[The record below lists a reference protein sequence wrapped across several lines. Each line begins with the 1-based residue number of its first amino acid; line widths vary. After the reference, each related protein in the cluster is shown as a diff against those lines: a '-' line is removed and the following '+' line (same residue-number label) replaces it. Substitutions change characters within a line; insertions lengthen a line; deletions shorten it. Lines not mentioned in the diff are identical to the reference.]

1 MGVLAVGAGAI
12 ALIAVVG
19 FALLALV
26 VIVVGPSRRV
36 RAEPPLDPEVEAAL
50 LLGEDP
56 DEVALDATP
65 GTDTDAHADADG
77 QAGEDA
83 AAEYWPS
90 DGEQA

>member
-65 GTDTDAHADADG
+65 DTDAHADADG